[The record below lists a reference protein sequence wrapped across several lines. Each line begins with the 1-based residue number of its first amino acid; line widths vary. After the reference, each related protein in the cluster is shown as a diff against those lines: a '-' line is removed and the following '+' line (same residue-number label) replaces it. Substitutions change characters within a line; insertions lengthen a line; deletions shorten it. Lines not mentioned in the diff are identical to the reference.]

1 MVKYV
6 LKRVLMLIPI
16 LIGVSFLVFGILA
29 LIPVDVGAV
38 HLGMAATPET
48 IHQWNEAHGMYDPF
62 LLRYVKYIGG
72 LLRGDFGLSWTTNTP
87 VFTEFLQRVPTTLTL
102 AAGTIFLVVAVG
114 IPVGVVSAV
123 KQYSVFDV
131 TAVVSAMI
139 FNAMP
144 SFWLGLILMLFFS
157 LKLGLL
163 PATGGGSFKSF
174 LLPWFTSAAAMIAST
189 IRMTRSTML
198 EVIRADYVQTAR
210 AKGAKPMRIVIKH
223 ELRNAMLPMIT
234 VVGLLLG
241 AALAGAIIVETVF
254 ALPGVGTYML
264 NGINNYDMPV
274 VMICV
279 LFVAAVI
286 GVINLV
292 IDVLYMYVDPRL
304 RGQFVKTVRR

>member
-1 MVKYV
+1 MLKYIA
-6 LKRVLMLIPI
+6 KRILMLIPI

-38 HLGMAATPET
+38 HLGMTATPET
-48 IHQWNEAHGMYDPF
+48 IREWNESHGMYDPF
-62 LLRYVKYIGG
+62 LIRYFHYMAG
-72 LLRGDFGLSWTTNTP
+72 LIQGDFGMSWSTNTP
-87 VFTEFLQRVPTTLTL
+87 VVTEFVQRIPTTLIL
-102 AAGTIFLVVAVG
+102 ATGTIVLVVAVG
-114 IPVGVVSAV
+114 IPVGIISAV

-157 LKLGLL
+157 LKLGWL
-163 PATGGGSFKSF
+163 PATGGASFQSF
-174 LLPWFTSAAAMIAST
+174 ILPWITSAAAMIAST

-198 EVIRADYVQTAR
+198 EVIRADYIQTAR
-210 AKGAKPMRIVIKH
+210 AKGAKSMRIVLKH

-264 NGINNYDMPV
+264 TGINNYDMPV

-279 LFVAAVI
+279 LFVATVI
-286 GVINLV
+286 GIINLV
-292 IDVLYMYVDPRL
+292 IDILYMYVDPRL
-304 RGQFVKTVRR
+304 RSQFIKTVRR

>member
-1 MVKYV
+1 MVKYIA
-6 LKRVLMLIPI
+6 KRILTLIPI
-16 LIGVSFLVFGILA
+16 LLGVSLLVFGILA
-29 LIPVDVGAV
+29 LIPVNVGAV
-38 HLGMAATPET
+38 HLGMTATPET
-48 IHQWNEAHGMYDPF
+48 IHEWNETHGLYDPF
-62 LLRYVKYIGG
+62 LVRYFKYMLD
-72 LLRGDFGLSWTTNTP
+72 LLRGNFGLSWATNTP
-87 VFTEFLQRVPTTLTL
+87 VFTEFIQRAPTTLTL
-102 AAGTIFLVVAVG
+102 ATGTIILVVAVG
-114 IPVGVVSAV
+114 IPVGIISAV
-123 KQYSVFDV
+123 KQYSIFDV
-131 TAVVSAMI
+131 SAVVSAMI

-163 PATGGGSFKSF
+163 PATGGGSFSSF
-174 LLPWFTSAAAMIAST
+174 ILPWITSAASMIAST

-198 EVIRADYVQTAR
+198 EVIRADYIQTAR
-210 AKGAKPMRIVIKH
+210 AKGAKPMRIVLKH

-264 NGINNYDMPV
+264 TGINNYDMPV

-279 LFVAAVI
+279 LFIATVI
-286 GVINLV
+286 GIINLV

-304 RGQFVKTVRR
+304 RSQFIKSVRR